1 MAHEGKLF
9 VISGPTAVGKG
20 TLVKA
25 LIDSD
30 PDLRLSISATTREMR
45 EGEVEGESYF
55 FKSEEEFQS
64 MIAED
69 AFLEYASVHGMH
81 YGTPRA
87 YVDKMLATGSHV
99 ILEIDPQGALQVRKK
114 KKDAILIFVAP
125 PSLEALFERLKKRG
139 TETEAQ
145 IEKRMQSAVKEFRVL
160 PEYDYV
166 VINDEIER
174 ALKDLKAI
182 FQAENLRV
190 DIHDARIQSIIQDLN
205 ERGTL

>member
-87 YVDKMLATGSHV
+87 YVDRMLATGSHV

-174 ALKDLKAI
+174 ALKDLKVI
-182 FQAENLRV
+182 FRAENLRV

>member
-1 MAHEGKLF
+1 MVHEGKLF

-25 LIDSD
+25 LLDND
-30 PDLRLSISATTREMR
+30 PDLKLSISATTRMMR

-99 ILEIDPQGALQVRKK
+99 ILEIDPQGALQVQKK
-114 KKDAILIFVAP
+114 KEDAILIFIVP
-125 PSLEALFERLKKRG
+125 PSLDALFDRLKKRG
-139 TETEAQ
+139 TESEAQ
-145 IEKRMQSAVKEFRVL
+145 IEKRMQSAIKEFGVL
-160 PEYDYV
+160 SEYDYV
-166 VINDEIER
+166 VVNDEVDQ
-174 ALKDLKAI
+174 ALEDLKAI
-182 FQAENLRV
+182 FRAENLRV
-190 DIHDARIQSIIQDLN
+190 DLHDARIQSIIKELN

>member
-174 ALKDLKAI
+174 ALKDLEVI

>member
-1 MAHEGKLF
+1 
-9 VISGPTAVGKG
+9 
-20 TLVKA
+20 
-25 LIDSD
+25 
-30 PDLRLSISATTREMR
+30 
-45 EGEVEGESYF
+45 
-55 FKSEEEFQS
+55 
-64 MIAED
+64 
-69 AFLEYASVHGMH
+69 
-81 YGTPRA
+81 
-87 YVDKMLATGSHV
+87 MLATGSHV

-174 ALKDLKAI
+174 ALKDLEVI